1 MRIRKRHGFLIV
13 FIFWMLFSLNLTLNN
28 VLLGLISSFVVI
40 NITWGFVS
48 DNKIFK
54 IPTLKVLI
62 KYSSSLFIEI
72 YKDSFTHLKRI
83 IKKES
88 DPYIIQVKL
97 PTEDPIVV
105 TMVSNAITLTPGTIT
120 VDVEKNILYVLDIEG
135 NNNKDETI
143 NSILNNYKKV
153 FE

>member
-13 FIFWMLFSLNLTLNN
+13 FIFWMLFSLNLNLNN
-28 VLLGLISSFVVI
+28 ILLGLISSFVVI
-40 NITWGFVS
+40 NITWGVVS

-62 KYSSSLFIEI
+62 KYSSNLFIDI

-135 NNNKDETI
+135 KNKKDETI
-143 NSILNNYKKV
+143 NSILDSYKKV

>member
-13 FIFWMLFSLNLTLNN
+13 FIFWMLFSLNLNLNN
-28 VLLGLISSFVVI
+28 ILLGLISSFVVI
-40 NITWGFVS
+40 NITWDFVS

-62 KYSSSLFIEI
+62 KYSSNLFLEI

-97 PTEDPIVV
+97 PTEDPIVI

-120 VDVEKNILYVLDIEG
+120 VDVEKNILYILDIEG
-135 NNNKDETI
+135 NSNKDETI
-143 NSILNNYKKV
+143 NSILDSYKKV